1 MEAPVGQ
8 TTAMA
13 KCVLPRVYTESGV
26 RIDLVRQ
33 ISEVDSQVSE
43 AG

>member
-1 MEAPVGQ
+1 MEAPVGLAM
-8 TTAMA
+8 AMA

-26 RIDLVRQ
+26 RVDLARR